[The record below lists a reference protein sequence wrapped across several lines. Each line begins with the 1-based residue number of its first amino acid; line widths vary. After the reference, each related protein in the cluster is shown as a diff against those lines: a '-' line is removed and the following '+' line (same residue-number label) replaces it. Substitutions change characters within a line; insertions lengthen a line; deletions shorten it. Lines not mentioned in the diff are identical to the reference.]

1 MPKTRLTAAFLLSGL
16 LALGACDAA
25 GEHQNADSVQPDSAQ
40 QPVTGPE
47 AASEGNRISGSPPPT
62 GTVNPDPP
70 DSNPSPSTPND
81 PSTSGGQVTGDSA
94 AKQP

>member
-1 MPKTRLTAAFLLSGL
+1 MLKTRLTAAFLLSGL
-16 LALGACDAA
+16 LALGACDGA
-25 GEHQNADSVQPDSAQ
+25 GEHQNADTVQADTAQ
-40 QPVTGPE
+40 QPVSGPE

-81 PSTSGGQVTGDSA
+81 PSTSGGQVSGDTAQSR
-94 AKQP
+94 P